1 MTQRWKEIDTYVKE
15 WLKEAGQKIQQSFSK
30 ELLIQTKSNP
40 NDLVTNMDKEIEQF
54 FIARGTARAIANF
67 NTAANLIP
75 AVVALP
81 LYPLIYKMNNAIRKN
96 NRREKSFNVK
106 SRSNI

>member
-54 FIARGTARAIANF
+54 FISKINETFPEHHILGEEGYGR
-67 NTAANLIP
+67 
-75 AVVALP
+75 
-81 LYPLIYKMNNAIRKN
+81 
-96 NRREKSFNVK
+96 
-106 SRSNI
+106 